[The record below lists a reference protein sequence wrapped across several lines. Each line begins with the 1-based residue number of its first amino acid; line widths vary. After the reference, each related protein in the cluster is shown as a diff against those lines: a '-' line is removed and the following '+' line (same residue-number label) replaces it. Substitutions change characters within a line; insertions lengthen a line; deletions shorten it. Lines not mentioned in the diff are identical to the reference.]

1 MIGRLAAG
9 TVVRLRSHE
18 LDCVVGECLG
28 SGGQGEVYR
37 VSVVDGSMAQSLAL
51 KWYFP
56 EWSTRQQWADL
67 AWLTEQAPPSAS
79 FLWPI
84 DMAVA
89 KVGRQTSSFGYVMP
103 LRPPRYH
110 SCVGI
115 VSGRLDISF
124 SSLLRAC
131 LLLADAF
138 LSLHAKGLCYRDIS
152 FGNAFIDPTSGD
164 VLIADNDNVAINVE
178 GSVGIRGT
186 DRFMA
191 PEVVRGEALPS
202 VATDLYSLAVLLFY
216 LLMVSHPLE
225 GRRMLHG
232 DVFGR
237 DDAADLYGWHPLF
250 VFDPEDGSNSPDPD
264 RHQNAAMY
272 WRLYPQMLRDLFVRA
287 FTDGLHSP
295 VDGRVRE
302 GEWRDCMARLLDLLI
317 QCSCGAEVFVEPD
330 GRPVAPCWSCSS
342 PSLIPNGLPMLV
354 LDPAG
359 ERHVVA
365 LNLGRRL
372 FAHHL
377 RRRRYDY
384 RVIAAEVIRHP
395 QALNVIGI
403 RNLSPDTWIASIGSD
418 AESSGAEV
426 VVSPGRSVTITP
438 GTSIDFGHL
447 RGVVEAN

>member
-1 MIGRLAAG
+1 
-9 TVVRLRSHE
+9 
-18 LDCVVGECLG
+18 
-28 SGGQGEVYR
+28 
-37 VSVVDGSMAQSLAL
+37 
-51 KWYFP
+51 
-56 EWSTRQQWADL
+56 
-67 AWLTEQAPPSAS
+67 
-79 FLWPI
+79 
-84 DMAVA
+84 
-89 KVGRQTSSFGYVMP
+89 
-103 LRPPRYH
+103 
-110 SCVGI
+110 
-115 VSGRLDISF
+115 
-124 SSLLRAC
+124 
-131 LLLADAF
+131 
-138 LSLHAKGLCYRDIS
+138 
-152 FGNAFIDPTSGD
+152 
-164 VLIADNDNVAINVE
+164 
-178 GSVGIRGT
+178 
-186 DRFMA
+186 
-191 PEVVRGEALPS
+191 
-202 VATDLYSLAVLLFY
+202 
-216 LLMVSHPLE
+216 
-225 GRRMLHG
+225 MLHG

-403 RNLSPDTWIASIGSD
+403 RNLSPDTWIASIGGD